1 MAAAAFLFWPAAAA
15 KICGGMDGWMDGWTG
30 WMAVLSQ
37 RIAIDVEDQLIPV
50 L

>member
-1 MAAAAFLFWPAAAA
+1 MNDW
-15 KICGGMDGWMDGWTG
+15 MDGWMDG